1 MKTPEKRLSKKMLCG
16 SKGSEPSQQDGCAVI
31 SSALHKSALLFSR
44 IPVRRTGSQW
54 IHFASEILRAFR
66 GENDLSLRL
75 LDLLSIR
82 WRWEEGRT
90 AASQVVAEQLLS
102 IRVVARAIFICKRVE
117 TVRVSRVCCIDAV
130 QHLQFSMFYGSG
142 LFYFR
147 TLQRKQQRIV
157 EKHAVSG

>member
-66 GENDLSLRL
+66 GENFVSLISL
-75 LDLLSIR
+75 
-82 WRWEEGRT
+82 RWEEGRT